1 MRELSASEI
10 TAEVLLKLRAIGYTV
25 WRQNNLAVRGR
36 KHNGRKGVSDVIGH
50 TSKGLFVGCEV
61 KTLKDVLSQDQK
73 DFLKGVKQS
82 GGIALVA
89 TQEKQEVVIKPF
101 EEKEKTI

>member
-1 MRELSASEI
+1 MKELSASEI

-36 KHNGRKGVSDVIGH
+36 KHNGRKGVSDVLGY
-50 TSKGLFVGCEV
+50 TGKGLIVACEV
-61 KTLKDVLSQDQK
+61 KTIRDVLSEDQK
-73 DFLKGVKQS
+73 DFLRGIKNK

-101 EEKEKTI
+101 EEKEKV